1 MGFGL
6 VLAGLAFFLI
16 PSVGMI
22 DLMPDFIGCALIM
35 IGLSK
40 TAELNG
46 DLADAR
52 IRFRYLFYLTLFH
65 AAMILPLA
73 RIGDE
78 TTTMLFVFSFA
89 IAEAV
94 FFILGATSLLEG
106 TYYLSSRGGCDITDK
121 KYNDLKVVFP
131 LFAIARGVLV
141 ALPELTVLTNT
152 AYKDTLDVE
161 DLYKPTLYEARNV
174 IILLC
179 FGVSLM
185 IGIVFYAAAA
195 RFFSVPAKSA
205 ELRES
210 LSEKYSL
217 ELTEDPLRF
226 VCKSTRTAV
235 YLIAAG
241 SAFLSTLYFYGFD
254 VLLDTIG
261 FAFLCAGSAVLAK
274 YAPQAKKALYIS
286 ISAAVIS
293 VLSGAQSVYVAD
305 HYFHK
310 SYLLTENAVRAYTVL
325 AILQTAQYI
334 LFAAIL
340 VCLYRSVCAI
350 VKKYVRAP
358 VLDEADYADR
368 FCVKFKILFCV
379 GAGLCPV
386 MSLFGFL
393 YMYNEQIWIV
403 GLFVF
408 TAYTVYLLKTLT
420 ALPYEIERSM

>member
-6 VLAGLAFFLI
+6 ILAGLAFFMI

-22 DLMPDFIGCALIM
+22 DVMPDFIGCALILK
-35 IGLSK
+35 GLSK

-46 DLADAR
+46 DLEDAR

-65 AAMILPLA
+65 TAMIIPLV

-89 IAEAV
+89 IAEAI
-94 FFILGATSLLEG
+94 FFILAATSLLEG
-106 TYYLSSRGGCDITDK
+106 SYYLCSRAGCDIPDK

-152 AYKDTLDVE
+152 KYKDTLDVDE
-161 DLYKPTLYEARNV
+161 LYKPTLYEARSI

-179 FGVSLM
+179 FAVSLI
-185 IGIVFYAAAA
+185 IGVVFYIAAV
-195 RFFSVPAKSA
+195 RFFSVPAKST

-210 LSEKYSL
+210 LRAIYER
-217 ELTEDPLRF
+217 ELSEDPLRF
-226 VCKSTRTAV
+226 VCKNTKTAV

-254 VLLDTIG
+254 VLLDAIG
-261 FAFLCAGSAVLAK
+261 FAFLIAGSAVLVR
-274 YAPQAKKALYIS
+274 YSPQAKKALYIS
-286 ISAAVIS
+286 VGAAVIS
-293 VLSGAQSVYVAD
+293 VLSGVQSVYVAD
-305 HYFHK
+305 NYFHK
-310 SYLLTENAVRAYTVL
+310 SYLLTEGAVKAYTIIAL
-325 AILQTAQYI
+325 LQTAQYI
-334 LFAAIL
+334 LYAVIL
-340 VCLYRSVCAI
+340 VYLCRSVCET

-358 VLDEADYADR
+358 VLDEAFYADK
-368 FCVKFKILFCV
+368 FCVKYKILCSV
-379 GAGLCPV
+379 GAALCPV
-386 MSLFGFL
+386 MSLLGFL
-393 YMYNEQIWIV
+393 YMYNEQIWII

-408 TAYTVYLLKTLT
+408 AAYTVYLFKVLLT
-420 ALPYEIERSM
+420 LPYEIERSM